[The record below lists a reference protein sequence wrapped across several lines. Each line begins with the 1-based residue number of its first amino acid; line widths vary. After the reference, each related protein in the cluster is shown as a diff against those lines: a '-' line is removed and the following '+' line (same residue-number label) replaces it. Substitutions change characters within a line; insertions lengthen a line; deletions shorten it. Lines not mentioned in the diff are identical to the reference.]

1 MAALYWPLFDGLS
14 VEMWRTK
21 LRSKVEE
28 SSSTGGLLE
37 RGGIGDPGLFFDAL
51 AWKTLFSS
59 LHQITTL
66 GNLTLLT
73 CLVSLLTFVYV
84 RNYRRLGISGL
95 RPTGNLVL
103 DVPHCELG
111 LFPTLTPLPGCLSSS
126 RTCRGHRQPSIPFDT
141 FSILGREVL
150 RISTTWS

>member
-1 MAALYWPLFDGLS
+1 M
-14 VEMWRTK
+14 K
-21 LRSKVEE
+21 E

-37 RGGIGDPGLFFDAL
+37 REGIGDPGLFFDAL
-51 AWKTLFSS
+51 AWETLFSS

-84 RNYRRLGISGL
+84 RSCRRLGVSAL
-95 RPTGNLVL
+95 RPTRNLIL

-111 LFPTLTPLPGCLSSS
+111 LFPTLTPLLPGCLSSS

-150 RISTTWS
+150 RISTIWS